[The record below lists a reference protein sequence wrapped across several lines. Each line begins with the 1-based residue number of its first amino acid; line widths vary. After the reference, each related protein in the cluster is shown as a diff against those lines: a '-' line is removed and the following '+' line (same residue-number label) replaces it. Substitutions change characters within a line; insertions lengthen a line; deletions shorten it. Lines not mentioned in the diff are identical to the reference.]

1 MGTEVWPEGIP
12 VNDDPSCEDLP
23 NSDMWRRY
31 IVCVYYMVLVIGGN
45 ELGPQTE
52 IQYTFIVAV
61 NLTGAII
68 NAVIFGDLA
77 VLMSQILRQ
86 GAGFQN

>member
-1 MGTEVWPEGIP
+1 M
-12 VNDDPSCEDLP
+12 
-23 NSDMWRRY
+23 
-31 IVCVYYMVLVIGGN
+31 
-45 ELGPQTE
+45 
-52 IQYTFIVAV
+52 AV

-86 GAGFQN
+86 GADFQNQIDTANIAMTNINLPSDVQQEVREFYATVQLTQSQ

>member
-1 MGTEVWPEGIP
+1 
-12 VNDDPSCEDLP
+12 
-23 NSDMWRRY
+23 
-31 IVCVYYMVLVIGGN
+31 MVLVIGGN

-52 IQYTFIVAV
+52 IQYIFIVAV

-86 GAGFQN
+86 GADFQNQIDTANIAMTNIDLPGPV